1 MNEWLNKSPEHPAPD
16 FSPTPENV
24 QLSVQSE
31 SSLPPGAP
39 KLSNL
44 SNRLFNFPIDSKS
57 LELKD
62 PVKDS
67 RMILDGRIPSGT
79 PAGFGKKR
87 WLRQAISEECD
98 GPQGQG
104 GDGERVIDCDFF
116 FHST

>member
-1 MNEWLNKSPEHPAPD
+1 MNEWLSKSPEHTTQE
-16 FSPTPENV
+16 FPTTLETTLPNA
-24 QLSVQSE
+24 QSE

-57 LELKD
+57 LSLKD
-62 PVKDS
+62 TVKDS
-67 RMILDGRIPSGT
+67 RFILDGRASSGT

-98 GPQGQG
+98 APQGQG
-104 GDGERVIDCDFF
+104 EPNSVKKLIIF
-116 FHST
+116 SKLY